1 MKNKFILLII
11 IITICIVIISK
22 LFFSALSKNN
32 SIVHAQFVAT
42 PVTNVIVKASDRLPI
57 RMRFESPKVNP
68 SDMVY
73 IICGLD
79 VTVDTPLLNV
89 DFEFL
94 GHDETGEV
102 K

>member
-1 MKNKFILLII
+1 MHVYMTRLNKFGWEGVESSGVARVISAHGDIDLRV
-11 IITICIVIISK
+11 ITG
-22 LFFSALSKNN
+22 
-32 SIVHAQFVAT
+32 T
-42 PVTNVIVKASDRLPI
+42 DG
-57 RMRFESPKVNP
+57 
-68 SDMVY
+68 
-73 IICGLD
+73 GLD